1 MTFVSDLRP
10 RELWQ
15 HFDQILTIPRG
26 SKNEAT
32 IRKYVISIADKNGLS
47 CRQDGA
53 GNLVVLKPGA
63 PGKETNPL
71 LILQSHLD
79 MVNEKNAEVIHD
91 FEKDPIQPRRDG
103 DYVKATGTTLGADNG
118 IGVATQ
124 LAVLESPD
132 IEHGPLELLFTVDEE
147 TGLTGAAALESGFLK
162 GTRLLNLDTE
172 EEGAIYVGCA
182 GGAGIDLT
190 LVLDWE
196 PTGGEQVTLQ
206 VHLTGLNGG
215 HSGVDI
221 HRQRGNA
228 IKILARALAAV
239 ETTFRLA
246 EIRGGNMRNAIPREA
261 SAVLSI
267 PRLQEPAFRDQLNEV
282 LARATEE
289 VRMADPEMRWEITQV
304 APADSVLRKA
314 SNKTAIDLLN
324 ALPHGVTTM
333 SYEIPELVETS
344 SNVATAEIQDGRLGI
359 HVSNRSSVASAL
371 EALSGQVSSIG
382 RLAGASVAI
391 GEAYPGWQPN
401 LDSQLLRSA
410 QRVFLKQRNEAANV
424 KAVHGGL
431 ECGLIGETFPGMDMI
446 SIGPQIEFPHSPDEQ
461 VKIDSVSEFWET
473 LVAIL
478 EDV

>member
-1 MTFVSDLRP
+1 MTFVSDLKP

-26 SKNEAT
+26 SKNEAA
-32 IRKYVISIADKNGLS
+32 IRKYVLSIADKNGLS
-47 CRQDGA
+47 CRLDGA

-63 PGKETNPL
+63 PGKETDPA

-79 MVNEKNAEVIHD
+79 MVNEKNADVNHD
-91 FEKDPIQPRRDG
+91 FDKDPILPRREG
-103 DYVKATGTTLGADNG
+103 DSVKATGTTLGADNG

-147 TGLTGAAALESGFLK
+147 TGLTGAAALEPGFLK
-162 GTRLLNLDTE
+162 GTRMLNLDTE
-172 EEGAIYVGCA
+172 EEGSIYVGCA
-182 GGAGIDLT
+182 GGAGVDLA
-190 LVLDWE
+190 LSLDWE
-196 PTGGEQVTLQ
+196 PPGSERLTFQ
-206 VHLTGLNGG
+206 VHVAGLKGG

-228 IKILARALAAV
+228 IKILARVLAALQ
-239 ETTFRLA
+239 TPFCLA
-246 EIRGGNMRNAIPREA
+246 GIKGGNMRNAIPREA
-261 SAVLSI
+261 TATVTI
-267 PRLQEPAFRDQLNEV
+267 PRLQEQALREQFNLKLAEV
-282 LARATEE
+282 AAE
-289 VRMADPEMRWEITQV
+289 VRTADPEMSWDFRQV
-304 APADSVLRKA
+304 ETPDVVLA
-314 SNKTAIDLLN
+314 ATSTKTAVDLLN

-344 SNVATAEIQDGRLGI
+344 SNLATARMGDGRLKI

-371 EALSGQVSSIG
+371 QALSEQVSSIG
-382 RLAGASVAI
+382 RLAGASLSI

-401 LDSQLLRSA
+401 MDSELLRIA
-410 QRVFLKQRNEAANV
+410 QRAFQKIRNEAARV

-431 ECGLIGETFPGMDMI
+431 ECGLIGETFPGMDMV
-446 SIGPQIEFPHSPDEQ
+446 SIGPQIEFPHSPDER
-461 VKIDSVSEFWET
+461 VKIDSVAEFWEI

>member
-147 TGLTGAAALESGFLK
+147 TGLTGAAALEPGFLK

>member
-1 MTFVSDLRP
+1 MTFVSDLKP

-26 SKNEAT
+26 SKNEAA

-63 PGKETNPL
+63 PGRETDPV

-79 MVNEKNAEVIHD
+79 MVNEKNADVNHD
-91 FEKDPIQPRRDG
+91 FDKDPIRPHREG
-103 DYVKATGTTLGADNG
+103 DFVKATGTTLGADNG

-132 IEHGPLELLFTVDEE
+132 IVHGPLELLFTVDEE
-147 TGLTGAAALESGFLK
+147 TGLTGAAALEPGFLK
-162 GTRLLNLDTE
+162 GTRMLNLDTE

-182 GGAGIDLT
+182 GGAGVDL
-190 LVLDWE
+190 LLILDWE
-196 PTGGEQVTLQ
+196 PPGSERLTFQ
-206 VHLTGLNGG
+206 VHLAGLKGG

-228 IKILARALAAV
+228 IKILARALAALQ
-239 ETTFRLA
+239 TPFRLA
-246 EIRGGNMRNAIPREA
+246 GIRGGNMRNAIPREA
-261 SAVLSI
+261 TARVTI
-267 PRLQEPAFRDQLNEV
+267 PRLQEPAFREQLNLT
-282 LARATEE
+282 LAETAAE
-289 VRMADPEMRWEITQV
+289 VRVADPEMNWDFNQV
-304 APADSVLRKA
+304 ETPDVVLTA
-314 SNKTAIDLLN
+314 TSSETAIDLLN

-344 SNVATAEIQDGRLGI
+344 GNVATAQMRDGRLEI

-371 EALSGQVSSIG
+371 QALCEQVTSIG
-382 RLAGASVAI
+382 RLAGASVTT

-401 LDSQLLRSA
+401 LDSELLRIA
-410 QRVFLKQRNEAANV
+410 QRVYQKIRNEAARV

-431 ECGLIGETFPGMDMI
+431 ECGLIGETFPGMDMV
-446 SIGPQIEFPHSPDEQ
+446 SIGPQIEFPHSPDEC
-461 VKIDSVSEFWET
+461 VKIDSVAEFWEI